1 MRSVAEG
8 VNVAKPKSETRQ
20 LTALVAVRFSPSDL
34 DEVREEASR
43 RGITVP
49 QLLRDITLN
58 SVRAAS

>member
-1 MRSVAEG
+1 

-34 DEVREEASR
+34 NEVREEASR

>member
-1 MRSVAEG
+1 MARQ
-8 VNVAKPKSETRQ
+8 KSETRQ

-34 DEVREEASR
+34 DEVREEATR